1 MSVKSLLTT
10 VEPEDLQDVKEFCK
24 VDGDLEDQE
33 ITGLILSA
41 RRDIIGQV
49 GDRIDD
55 FFDDNWNFKYAVWL
69 KTYHSYNNRDTS
81 SNAMTF
87 EIQDTYNSTI
97 NAMKDDYR
105 YRVWL
110 NDKATGHDDEEGNED

>member
-1 MSVKSLLTT
+1 MSIKSLLTT
-10 VEPEDLQDVKEFCK
+10 VEPEDLKNVKNFCK

-33 ITGLILSA
+33 ITGMMLSA

-110 NDKATGHDDEEGNED
+110 EDKENDHDDGERNED

>member
-1 MSVKSLLTT
+1 MSIHALLTQ
-10 VEPEDLQDVKEFCK
+10 VEPEDLQDVKNFCK

-33 ITGLILSA
+33 ITGMMLSA

-110 NDKATGHDDEEGNED
+110 NDKAKNYDGEERNED

>member
-1 MSVKSLLTT
+1 MPIRALLTR
-10 VEPEDLQDVKEFCK
+10 VEPEDLQDVKNFCK
-24 VDGDLEDQE
+24 VDGDLEDKE
-33 ITGLILSA
+33 ITGMILSA

-49 GDRIDD
+49 GDRIDN

-105 YRVWL
+105 YQIWL
-110 NDKATGHDDEEGNED
+110 KNNNEEGNED

>member
-1 MSVKSLLTT
+1 MSIESLLTT
-10 VEPEDLQDVKEFCK
+10 VEPEDLQNVKNFCK

-33 ITGLILSA
+33 ITGMMLSA

-110 NDKATGHDDEEGNED
+110 EDKENDHDDGERNEN

>member
-1 MSVKSLLTT
+1 MSIHTLLTQ
-10 VEPEDLQDVKEFCK
+10 VEPEDLQDVKNFCK

-33 ITGLILSA
+33 ITGMMLSA

-110 NDKATGHDDEEGNED
+110 NDKAKNYDGEERNED

>member
-1 MSVKSLLTT
+1 MSIHALLTQ
-10 VEPEDLQDVKEFCK
+10 VEPEDLQDVKKFCK

-33 ITGLILSA
+33 ITGMMLSA

-110 NDKATGHDDEEGNED
+110 NDKAKNYDGEERNED

>member
-1 MSVKSLLTT
+1 MPIRTLLTE
-10 VEPEDLQDVKEFCK
+10 VDPIDLEDVKNFCK
-24 VDGDLEDQE
+24 VDGDLEDNT
-33 ITGLILSA
+33 ITGMILSA
-41 RRDIIGQV
+41 RRDIIGQI
-49 GDRIDD
+49 GDQIDD
-55 FFDDNWNFKYAVWL
+55 FYDDNWNFKYAVWL

-105 YRVWL
+105 YQIWL
-110 NDKATGHDDEEGNED
+110 KNNNEERNED

>member
-1 MSVKSLLTT
+1 MSIKSLLTT
-10 VEPEDLQDVKEFCK
+10 VEPEDLQDVKNFCK

-33 ITGLILSA
+33 ITGMMLSA

-87 EIQDTYNSTI
+87 EIQDTYNST
-97 NAMKDDYR
+97 MR
-105 YRVWL
+105 
-110 NDKATGHDDEEGNED
+110 

>member
-24 VDGDLEDQE
+24 VDGNLEDQE
-33 ITGLILSA
+33 ITGLMLSA

-110 NDKATGHDDEEGNED
+110 NDKATENGSEEGNGD

>member
-1 MSVKSLLTT
+1 MSIKSLLSN
-10 VEPEDLQDVKEFCK
+10 VGPEDLEDVKNFCK
-24 VDGDLEDQE
+24 VDGNLEDTE
-33 ITGLILSA
+33 ITGLMLSA

-49 GDRIDD
+49 GDQIDD

-105 YRVWL
+105 YRMWL
-110 NDKATGHDDEEGNED
+110 NDKEKESNIEERNED

>member
-1 MSVKSLLTT
+1 MSIKSLLTT
-10 VEPEDLQDVKEFCK
+10 VEPEDLQDVKNFCK

-33 ITGLILSA
+33 ITGMMLSA

-49 GDRIDD
+49 GDGIDD

-110 NDKATGHDDEEGNED
+110 EDKENDHDDGERNED

>member
-1 MSVKSLLTT
+1 MSIHALLTQ
-10 VEPEDLQDVKEFCK
+10 VEPEDLQDVKNFCK

-33 ITGLILSA
+33 ITGMMLSA

-110 NDKATGHDDEEGNED
+110 NDKAKNYDG

>member
-1 MSVKSLLTT
+1 MSIHTLLTQ

-33 ITGLILSA
+33 ITGMILSA

-55 FFDDNWNFKYAVWL
+55 FFDDNWNFKYAVWM
-69 KTYHSYNNRDTS
+69 KSYHSYNNRDTS

-105 YRVWL
+105 YQIWL
-110 NDKATGHDDEEGNED
+110 KDKEKGHDNEERNEN

>member
-1 MSVKSLLTT
+1 MSIKSLLTT
-10 VEPEDLQDVKEFCK
+10 VEPEDLQNVKNFCK

-33 ITGLILSA
+33 ITGMMLSA

-49 GDRIDD
+49 GYRIDD

-110 NDKATGHDDEEGNED
+110 EDKENDHDDGERNEN

>member
-1 MSVKSLLTT
+1 MSIKSLLTS
-10 VEPEDLQDVKEFCK
+10 VEPEDLQNVKNFCK
-24 VDGDLEDQE
+24 VDSDLEDPV
-33 ITGLILSA
+33 IKGLILSA
-41 RRDIIGQV
+41 RKDIIGQV
-49 GDRIDD
+49 GSRIDD
-55 FFDDNWNFKYAVWL
+55 FFDDNPNFEYAVWL

-105 YRVWL
+105 YKTYL
-110 NDKATGHDDEEGNED
+110 MDKGDEQ